1 MSPPSSADPLTS
13 TSPPWV
19 HLLVTSDD
27 DPHSLPAPPPGVVL
41 RTLDGR
47 RCGTKQALL
56 AEMARLLAFP
66 AHFGG
71 TWDALEDCLTDLEW
85 LPAQGYRLIILAADR
100 LLAREPASYATLIA
114 LLEDVGR
121 AWGMRVTGHP
131 GRGAVPFHTVLVVP
145 SHRWS
150 ARANWGVA
158 PLAPSVPHGERG
170 GDPESSGIA

>member
-1 MSPPSSADPLTS
+1 MSASPSADRLATVA
-13 TSPPWV
+13 PPWV
-19 HLLVTSDD
+19 HLLVTGDEE
-27 DPHSLPAPPPGVVL
+27 PPALPQPPPGVVV
-41 RTLDGR
+41 RILDGR
-47 RCGTKQALL
+47 RCRTKRALL
-56 AEMARLLAFP
+56 SEMARVLEFP

-100 LLAREPASYATLIA
+100 LLAREPADYATLIA

-121 AWGMRVTGHP
+121 AWGTRATGHP

-145 SHRWS
+145 PHRRS
-150 ARANWGVA
+150 VRASWGVA
-158 PLAPSVPHGERG
+158 PLAPSVPHGERA